1 MAKEGIGPEREF
13 SWRARVSSRVRV
25 PSSEGRVPERFRL
38 INLITVT
45 WLPSQLT
52 FVHVQQSVVL
62 DQPLGAV
69 LKEARSLAMTAA
81 SSADERVRKEK
92 MKVEK

>member
-1 MAKEGIGPEREF
+1 M
-13 SWRARVSSRVRV
+13 
-25 PSSEGRVPERFRL
+25 
-38 INLITVT
+38 T

>member
-1 MAKEGIGPEREF
+1 MT
-13 SWRARVSSRVRV
+13 
-25 PSSEGRVPERFRL
+25 L
-38 INLITVT
+38 
-45 WLPSQLT
+45 LPLQIT
-52 FVHVQQSVVL
+52 FVHLQYSVLL

-81 SSADERVRKEK
+81 SSVDERVRKEK